1 MLQSL
6 LVDLELW
13 LTETQATIATEI
25 KLTSVQV
32 VKEQIRASQ
41 VSQTKPH
48 TLEIGSYF
56 FLLAVVVIFP
66 ILESNSYSNTVLVK
80 FKFTSK
86 PLPVCRENGHRM

>member
-41 VSQTKPH
+41 VSQTKPY
-48 TLEIGSYF
+48 TLV
-56 FLLAVVVIFP
+56 LPRNVPAV
-66 ILESNSYSNTVLVK
+66 
-80 FKFTSK
+80 
-86 PLPVCRENGHRM
+86 

>member
-48 TLEIGSYF
+48 TLEIRSYF
-56 FLLAVVVIFP
+56 VP
-66 ILESNSYSNTVLVK
+66 SGSRRH
-80 FKFTSK
+80 FTNFGIEF
-86 PLPVCRENGHRM
+86 V